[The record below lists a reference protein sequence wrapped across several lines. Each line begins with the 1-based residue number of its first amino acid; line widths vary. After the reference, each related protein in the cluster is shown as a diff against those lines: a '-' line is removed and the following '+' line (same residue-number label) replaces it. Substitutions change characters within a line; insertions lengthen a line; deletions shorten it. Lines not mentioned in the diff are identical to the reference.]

1 MNNELGNVE
10 DTGFIMVFIHI
21 VGRSTTLIGC
31 KDSHCF
37 TRMQTCKR
45 KFDELKIKVFIGL
58 Q

>member
-31 KDSHCF
+31 KDVKSHCF
-37 TRMQTCKR
+37 TRMQTCKL
-45 KFDELKIKVFIGL
+45 KFDELKN
-58 Q
+58 